1 MSGDAFE
8 KREEGF
14 ETKFERE
21 QDIEFRARARRDK
34 RFAKWAAAKMDLPA
48 EEVPAYEAAVIHAAM
63 AETGDQDILAKVS
76 ADLTAAGITISD
88 QELASE
94 LSQCMLE
101 DENN

>member
-1 MSGDAFE
+1 MPSDGFE

-34 RFAKWAAAKMDLPA
+34 RFAKWAAAKMDMPA
-48 EEVPAYEAAVIHAAM
+48 DKIEAYEAEVIHAAM
-63 AETGDQDILAKVS
+63 AETGDQDILAKVA
-76 ADLTAAGITISD
+76 ADLAAAGITLSD

-101 DENN
+101 DENI

>member
-34 RFAKWAAAKMDLPA
+34 RFAQWAAAKMGIA
-48 EEVPAYEAAVIHAAM
+48 EAEVAAYETAVIRALKEA
-63 AETGDQDILAKVS
+63 GDQDIIAKVS
-76 ADLTAAGITISD
+76 ADFADAGVKISD
-88 QELASE
+88 QELIAE
-94 LSQCMLE
+94 LAQCMLE
-101 DENN
+101 DENT

>member
-1 MSGDAFE
+1 MSSDAFE

-34 RFAKWAAAKMDLPA
+34 RFALWAANKMNMPA
-48 EEVPAYEAAVIHAAM
+48 EEIEAYQAAVIHAALTE
-63 AETGDQDILAKVS
+63 AGDQDIIAKVS
-76 ADLTAAGITISD
+76 ADLASAGMTMSD
-88 QELASE
+88 QELVAE
-94 LSQCMLE
+94 LAQCMLE

>member
-34 RFAKWAAAKMDLPA
+34 RFAQWAAAKMGIA
-48 EEVPAYEAAVIHAAM
+48 EAEVAAYETAVIRAALKE
-63 AETGDQDILAKVS
+63 AGDQDIIAKVS
-76 ADLTAAGITISD
+76 ADFADAGVKISD
-88 QELASE
+88 QELIAE
-94 LSQCMLE
+94 LAQCMLE
-101 DENN
+101 DENT